1 VLTLSYN
8 PAARLTF
15 MHQLPL
21 VLQSSRPSSG
31 QDHPGIDAATSEDP
45 LPAVLE
51 STADGYILARGTTVT
66 DVRHETTDDK

>member
-1 VLTLSYN
+1 
-8 PAARLTF
+8 
-15 MHQLPL
+15 MHEIPL
-21 VLQSSRPSSG
+21 VLQLSRPLIG
-31 QDHPGIDAATSEDP
+31 QDRPGIDAVTCEDP